1 MACTPLLLD
10 QPLFARAQ
18 RRPHLTASKMAMAG
32 DMSLS
37 HEQVSALVKAV
48 LLERPESL
56 RLGGVSSAESGRGRI
71 EVFIMLEGCHDAPC
85 VLSLNLARTSR
96 AQLERELQ
104 DELTRALNRHLA
116 NPRR

>member
-56 RLGGVSSAESGRGRI
+56 RLGGVSSAESCRGRI
-71 EVFIMLEGCHDAPC
+71 EVFIMLEGCHDAAC
-85 VLSLNLARTSR
+85 LLSLNLARTNQ
-96 AQLERELQ
+96 AQFERDLREELG
-104 DELTRALNRHLA
+104 RALKSHLSY
-116 NPRR
+116 PK